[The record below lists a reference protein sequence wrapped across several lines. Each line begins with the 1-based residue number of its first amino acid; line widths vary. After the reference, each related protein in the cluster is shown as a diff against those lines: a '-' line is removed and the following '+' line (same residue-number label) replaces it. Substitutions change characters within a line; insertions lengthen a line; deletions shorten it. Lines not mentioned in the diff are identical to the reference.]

1 MSLAAERSAH
11 IASNEDVAVTSGRH
25 VGLAV
30 GRSLFAS
37 VANALSLF
45 VHKAGMKLVAAAG
58 KVRIEAQTNGIDMT
72 ARQAVTITS
81 TTDRIH
87 LHAAKEIVL
96 HVGSTEVRISER
108 GYVVRT
114 AGEHTV
120 HAGSHQADVP
130 QTRPMRLPVTPD
142 NPGQFAAH
150 FVLMEHASGFALPQ
164 QPYRITLDNGR
175 VIEGVSNARGE
186 TALVTDHDITFGTV
200 ELLAA
205 SDPDK
210 VIAVNHAA
218 IVRDI
223 TTPYTATA
231 PNADK
236 RTAKIRGKTASTP
249 EQGATSE
256 NQQPMFATCD
266 PLNFGLRF
274 HHFINGAKQSD
285 VRANRPRNDVVYPVT
300 KAYTAAIKDILRRIQ
315 WGKYKTLDG
324 SVPLELKEGI
334 AKVAG
339 RVLSDALSAG
349 PFALPKGYADESEGM
364 MPRIDI
370 VSAQQG
376 HAQYNMRSDVS
387 ASFIQTSWVIAIQN
401 KEIEKIIEAAD
412 DALALDGKLKVFSD
426 LLYHEARHC
435 QQAFWMM
442 ALLRQ
447 HGVDYAA
454 FSQIHA
460 IYQRHTHET
469 VYETA
474 KKINIP
480 SDGRVLTGLHR
491 MLVFHYYWMISHLQ
505 NQAGGGY
512 LKPDIPVAQTEV
524 CKLLNLSPETAAKMV
539 SFEDGYRS
547 QLHEEDAYACAGVV
561 QDYWDRPDRALVFN
575 PGTCTADYAAAL
587 RAVGARS

>member
-1 MSLAAERSAH
+1 M
-11 IASNEDVAVTSGRH
+11 TSGRH

-37 VANALSLF
+37 VANRFSLF
-45 VHKAGMKLVAAAG
+45 VHKAGMKLIAAAG

-72 ARQAVTITS
+72 AKQAVTITS

-96 HVGSTEVRISER
+96 HAGSTEVRISER

-175 VIEGVSNARGE
+175 VIEGVSNERGE

-223 TTPYTATA
+223 ATPYTATA

-324 SVPLELKEGI
+324 SVPLELKAGI
-334 AKVAG
+334 AKVVG
-339 RVLSDALSAG
+339 RVLSDALGEG
-349 PFALPKGYADESEGM
+349 PFGLPKGSADQLEGA

-370 VSAQQG
+370 VNAEQG
-376 HAQYNMRSDVS
+376 QTQYNMRPDVS
-387 ASFIQTSWVIAIQN
+387 ASFVQKNWVIAIQE
-401 KEIEKIIEAAD
+401 KEVAKIIVAAD
-412 DALALDGKLKVFSD
+412 DSAVLDGRLKAFAD

-447 HGVDYAA
+447 HDGDYAML
-454 FSQIHA
+454 SQIHTV
-460 IYQRHTHET
+460 YQRYTKEE
-469 VYETA
+469 VYGATEQ
-474 KKINIP
+474 INLPNDSRIL
-480 SDGRVLTGLHR
+480 VGLHR
-491 MLVFHYYWMISHLQ
+491 MLVFHYYWTISHLHSQ
-505 NQAGGGY
+505 IGGTY
-512 LKPDIPVAQTEV
+512 VTPDIPVAQAEV
-524 CKLLNLSPETAAKMV
+524 CKLLNVSPETAAKMV
-539 SFEDGYRS
+539 SFEEGYRS
-547 QLHEEDAYACAGVV
+547 QLHEEDAYACADVV
-561 QDYWDRPDRALVFN
+561 QAYWDRGDRALVFN
-575 PGTCTADYAAAL
+575 PGTCTDKYDAAL